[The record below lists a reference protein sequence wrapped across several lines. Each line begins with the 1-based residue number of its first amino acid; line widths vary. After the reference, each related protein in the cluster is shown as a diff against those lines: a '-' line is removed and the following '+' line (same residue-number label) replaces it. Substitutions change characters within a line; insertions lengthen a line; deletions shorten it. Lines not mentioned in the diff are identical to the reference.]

1 MRMKDK
7 KILIIEDDTF
17 LSNIYKTKLT
27 KEGFSILMA
36 DNGED
41 GLALM
46 KSEKPVL
53 VLLDIML
60 PKMDGFEVLERV
72 QKDAKLKK
80 IPIVIMSNLGQD
92 SDVEKGKTLGAVD
105 YIVKSDTTLE
115 NVITTINKYL

>member
-1 MRMKDK
+1 MKNEK
-7 KILIIEDDTF
+7 KILIIEDDSF

-41 GLALM
+41 GLAM
-46 KSEKPVL
+46 IQSEKPAL

-60 PKMDGFEVLERV
+60 PKMDGFELLEQV
-72 QKDAKLKK
+72 NKDARLKK

-92 SDVEKGKTLGAVD
+92 SDVEKGKRLGAVD

-115 NVITTINKYL
+115 HVIETINKYL

>member
-1 MRMKDK
+1 MTDVKTV
-7 KILIIEDDTF
+7 LIVEDDAF

-41 GLALM
+41 GLAM
-46 KSEKPVL
+46 IKKEKPAL

-60 PKMDGFEVLERV
+60 PKMDGFEVLAEV
-72 QKDAKLKK
+72 QKDAALKK

-92 SDVEKGKTLGAVD
+92 SDVEKGKGLGAVD

-115 NVITTINKYL
+115 HVIETVNKYL